1 MCAVKS
7 QKLKIK
13 LDSTKTDNSTCCD
26 EDFTWVCNDENIAT
40 PNAYKSNVPPTAI
53 TKNTSSS
60 HGIGADIDAKNSNG
74 NVSSKRTRQLRP
86 SSSLDR
92 RRLHSRNRQER
103 DSKSR
108 SAHSLHESSA
118 TSTTDYASPEYSSG
132 ISFFSFLLLFELK

>member
-1 MCAVKS
+1 M
-7 QKLKIK
+7 
-13 LDSTKTDNSTCCD
+13 
-26 EDFTWVCNDENIAT
+26 CNDENNTAS
-40 PNAYKSNVPPTAI
+40 NAYKSNAPTTAK
-53 TKNTSSS
+53 TARPSAAASSSS
-60 HGIGADIDAKNSNG
+60 HGIGADVEAKNNNG
-74 NVSSKRTRQLRP
+74 NAHSKRTRQLRP

-132 ISFFSFLLLFELK
+132 IPFVLNSIEIFHLVYKM

>member
-1 MCAVKS
+1 M
-7 QKLKIK
+7 
-13 LDSTKTDNSTCCD
+13 DSNTDNSTCCD
-26 EDFTWVCNDENIAT
+26 EDFTWVCNDENNAASNT
-40 PNAYKSNVPPTAI
+40 PYKSNVPATA
-53 TKNTSSS
+53 KNARSSSAAAAS
-60 HGIGADIDAKNSNG
+60 HGIGNADVDAKTNNG
-74 NVSSKRTRQLRP
+74 NAHSKRTRQLRP

-132 ISFFSFLLLFELK
+132 IFRLFCIQLKFSI

>member
-1 MCAVKS
+1 MKNRKKKNNPFCMQNSKN
-7 QKLKIK
+7 LIK
-13 LDSTKTDNSTCCD
+13 LDSNTDNSTCCD
-26 EDFTWVCNDENIAT
+26 EDFTWVCNDEKNAT
-40 PNAYKSNVPPTAI
+40 SNAYKSNVPT
-53 TKNTSSS
+53 TVKNTS
-60 HGIGADIDAKNSNG
+60 HGIGADVDVKNNNG
-74 NVSSKRTRQLRP
+74 NVNSKRTRQLRP

-132 ISFFSFLLLFELK
+132 IVCFLF